1 MLVLVTGASGFIG
14 SRVAV
19 NAKIRGH
26 DVIEL
31 TSTSWETLD
40 NLSSEVDWIIHCAGV
55 NRPTNESSFDW
66 NVQLAQDLISRK
78 WPKLKRLSYT
88 NSIQSNEDSPYGKS
102 KKIAGDKLRLFC
114 SENDVEYDNL
124 LLPNIYGT
132 YSRPDY
138 NTVVATFVRN
148 IIEGKSS
155 KINGDNTISLLW
167 VERLMNHLFE
177 DDNFEKYII
186 QTDILSL
193 YNLIDNL
200 WQEYRSGLI
209 PDITN
214 DLETGVLT
222 MIIEHASTNNF
233 AIKAL
238 NNAKDRRGEFR
249 EIFRSSGRG
258 QVSYSCTPNMDVR
271 GGHFHTRKVERFY
284 LLSGSATVELL
295 NVFNGERVKRELN
308 KSNRLLDMPV
318 YYSHTLKN
326 DNEGQPL
333 EMLFW
338 INEFY
343 EEYTHDTYIWKN

>member
-1 MLVLVTGASGFIG
+1 
-14 SRVAV
+14 
-19 NAKIRGH
+19 
-26 DVIEL
+26 
-31 TSTSWETLD
+31 
-40 NLSSEVDWIIHCAGV
+40 
-55 NRPTNESSFDW
+55 
-66 NVQLAQDLISRK
+66 
-78 WPKLKRLSYT
+78 LSYT
-88 NSIQSNEDSPYGKS
+88 NSVQSSDDSLYGKS
-102 KKIAGDKLRLFC
+102 KDLASQMLSSFC
-114 SENDVEYDNL
+114 HENDIKYDNL
-124 LLPNIYGT
+124 LLPNIFGT
-132 YSRPDY
+132 NSKPDY

-148 IIEGKSS
+148 IIEGKAS
-155 KINGDNTISLLW
+155 KINGDNSISLLW
-167 VERLMNHLFE
+167 VERLINHLFE
-177 DDNFEKYII
+177 DDDYEKYII

-193 YNLIDNL
+193 YNLIDNF

-209 PDITN
+209 PDLTS

-222 MIIEHASTNNF
+222 MIIEYASINNF
-233 AIKAL
+233 SIKAL

-295 NVFNGERVKRELN
+295 NVFNGERVKKELN
-308 KSNRLLDMPV
+308 KTNRLLDMPV

-326 DNEGQPL
+326 ENEGQPL